1 MSDSNKLTYDELV
14 QINDE
19 LRYIISNLKKEK
31 EELRLTVSELRLY
44 KDDMEKFS
52 QRSTVYD
59 PNKMLGD
66 QKTLIEQKV
75 KYAVLQKDKEIDA
88 LKADIKNLEDT
99 IIPLQ
104 NQVKDKN
111 IQLDTA
117 YNIDRSNKER
127 IKELENVITNQNA
140 TIHMA
145 AGYISS
151 TPQFKNQHP
160 MNVLKWLR
168 GIHIT

>member
-1 MSDSNKLTYDELV
+1 MNDCNKLSYDELV

-19 LRYIISNLKKEK
+19 LRQIISNLKKEK
-31 EELRLTVSELRLY
+31 EEHSKWT
-44 KDDMEKFS
+44 
-52 QRSTVYD
+52 STVYD
-59 PNKMLGD
+59 PNRMMD

-75 KYAVLQKDKEIDA
+75 KYAVSEKNREIKTLEERLANFKEDTKKEIDQ
-88 LKADIKNLEDT
+88 LWNDT
-99 IIPLQ
+99 IVPLQ

-127 IKELENVITNQNA
+127 IKDLEKVIDNLNMNIQF
-140 TIHMA
+140 A

-168 GIHIT
+168 GISVQ

>member
-1 MSDSNKLTYDELV
+1 MSECNNILTYDQLLAENMRLSA
-14 QINDE
+14 
-19 LRYIISNLKKEK
+19 IIINLKEEK
-31 EELRLTVSELRLY
+31 EEYNKCT
-44 KDDMEKFS
+44 
-52 QRSTVYD
+52 STVYD
-59 PNKMLGD
+59 PNRMMD

-75 KYAVLQKDKEIDA
+75 KYAVSEKNREIQKLEKRLANFKEDTKKEIDQ
-88 LKADIKNLEDT
+88 LWNDT
-99 IIPLQ
+99 IVPLQ

-127 IKELENVITNQNA
+127 IKDLEKVIDNLNM
-140 TIHMA
+140 TIQFA

-151 TPQFKNQHP
+151 TPQFKDHHP

-168 GIHIT
+168 GISIS